1 MFTPACIVW
10 LEACINTLY
19 CHSPLIAH
27 VLRLV
32 QVAHV
37 VDVCTFV
44 SMLKYL
50 YSLRMMSLWLML
62 MLLLAVALH
71 VHASNARA
79 CNDTFASTAIECA
92 RTV

>member
-1 MFTPACIVW
+1 
-10 LEACINTLY
+10 
-19 CHSPLIAH
+19 
-27 VLRLV
+27 
-32 QVAHV
+32 
-37 VDVCTFV
+37 
-44 SMLKYL
+44 MLKYL